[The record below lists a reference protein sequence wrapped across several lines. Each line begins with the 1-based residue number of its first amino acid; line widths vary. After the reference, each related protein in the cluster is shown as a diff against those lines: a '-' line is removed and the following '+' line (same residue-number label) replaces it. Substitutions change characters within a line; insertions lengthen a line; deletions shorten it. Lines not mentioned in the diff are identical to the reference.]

1 MSPRTVALSAPPV
14 RHPLLLARGSLRRRY
29 KRFLA
34 DVVLDDGVE
43 TTVHCPNSGSMM
55 GLDAPGIP
63 IVVSDSGD
71 SKRKLRRTLE
81 SVQVDDGGGRTWV
94 GVNTMLPNRFVAD
107 WIPRGLFPGVPADA
121 PLRREVAY
129 GTKSRIDLLVSPE
142 DAPPVYIEVKNTTL
156 ATTGRDGR
164 LEARF
169 PDAVTERGQKHLRE
183 LMVRVA
189 AGDRGLLVPFVN
201 RHDCVRFAPADD
213 IDPVY
218 GDLLREAVEAGVEV
232 SPLQVRHSVRR
243 TTNGTILSTR
253 PRRFLPVRL

>member
-1 MSPRTVALSAPPV
+1 MRSTTAPLSAPSV
-14 RHPLLLARGSLRRRY
+14 RHPLVLARGSLRRRY

-34 DVVLDDGVE
+34 DVVLDDGTE
-43 TTVHCPNSGSMM
+43 STVHCPNSGSMM

-63 IVVSDSGD
+63 VVVSDSGD
-71 SKRKLRRTLE
+71 PKRKLRQTLE

-94 GVNTMLPNRFVAD
+94 GVNTMLPNRFVAE
-107 WIPRGLFPGVPADA
+107 WIPKGLFPDVPADA

-129 GTKSRIDLLVSPE
+129 GTRSRIDILAAPA

-156 ATTGRDGR
+156 AAPGRDGK

-183 LMVRVA
+183 LMERVA

-213 IDPVY
+213 IDPTY

-232 SPLQVRHSVRR
+232 KPLQVRHSVRR
-243 TTNGTILSTR
+243 TPNGTVLTTR
-253 PRRFLPVRL
+253 PLRFLPVRL